1 MSKNT
6 TPKLTHGQISGTAPL
21 EPAHLPSVYTK
32 RPISDLARAVAT
44 NIPLGVLWLY
54 HGKIV
59 TIGCKAET
67 DPEGNTYHV
76 PEVKDMDADRFPSWV
91 EQFMSFRKAEPVHS
105 EAESLGKPK
114 VVQIL
119 ASDILRNSLPEVKR
133 INSVRLP
140 IWGPTDPA
148 TGLRTIKLAEPGY
161 DAATGIYTMDL
172 CPYSTERADLG
183 SLHTALCNMLGEF
196 PWDDITDGSQTF
208 ATSRNVA
215 CFIAY
220 MVGQYCRNLITLQ
233 PLILVN
239 ANTQGSGKTLLAA
252 IGLSPV
258 HGAPTVTPCPN
269 NDEELRKTLFATLAA
284 GASYCLLD
292 DLPALVASTVN
303 QFSTAPKVSDRKMHS
318 QEIITFPNTMQ
329 IISTGNNLKIT
340 PDIERRALIIDLFA
354 ETKPTETTHTDHLEI
369 TATNRPKWRSSLL
382 SVLYNLLLHWLEAG
396 MPALCPRNA
405 KASFE
410 SFVFIAG
417 NITRL
422 AGFGDPFAKRIADGT
437 SGDTTSNLLE
447 YLIRGIATASCPG
460 YPEQTEQNTRTI
472 TLAEMLEAATTYGIA
487 DSLTYGHDKLKS
499 LGQKLSRFK
508 GRKFTDN
515 RGRRFQFGRRR
526 SVDGTKYEFFF
537 FTGTTFREPPLPAD
551 APGTPQLTPTPEQA
565 PECPF

>member
-1 MSKNT
+1 M
-6 TPKLTHGQISGTAPL
+6 PKLTTTTNTLTPAQILGAAPL
-21 EPAHLPSVYTK
+21 LPGGLPSIYTK
-32 RPISDLARAVAT
+32 RPISELARAVAT
-44 NIPLGVLWLY
+44 NIPRGALWLY
-54 HGKIV
+54 HGRIV
-59 TIGCKAET
+59 TISHKAET
-67 DPEGNTYHV
+67 DTEGNTYHV

-91 EQFMSFRKAEPVHS
+91 EQFISFRKAEPVHS
-105 EAESLGKPK
+105 EVESLGKPK

-119 ASDILRNSLPEVKR
+119 ASDILRNSLPEVRR
-133 INSVRLP
+133 INAVRLP

-148 TGLRTIKLAEPGY
+148 TGKRTIKLADPGY

-172 CPYSTERADLG
+172 CPYSTTRADLP
-183 SLHTALCNMLGEF
+183 SLHRALCSLLGEF
-196 PWDDITDGSQTF
+196 PWDDITDGSHTF

-215 CFIAY
+215 CFMAY

-292 DLPALVASTVN
+292 DLPSLVASTVN

-369 TATNRPKWRSSLL
+369 SATNRPKWRSSLL
-382 SVLYNLLLHWLEAG
+382 SVLYNLLQHWVEAG
-396 MPALCPRNA
+396 MPAICPRNA
-405 KASFE
+405 KSSFE
-410 SFVFIAG
+410 SFVAIAG
-417 NITRL
+417 NITRHS
-422 AGFGDPFAKRIADGT
+422 GFADPFAKRPSDGT
-437 SGDTTSNLLE
+437 SGDTVGKLCE
-447 YLIRGIATASCPG
+447 HLICGIAGASCPAF
-460 YPEQTEQNTRTI
+460 PADPADCTRTCS
-472 TLAEMLEAATTYGIA
+472 LQELLEAANAYGIT
-487 DSLTYGHDKLKS
+487 DSITYGHDKLKS
-499 LGQKLSRFK
+499 LGQKLRNFK
-508 GRKFTDN
+508 GRKFTDT

-526 SVDGTKYEFFF
+526 SVDGTRYDFFF
-537 FTGTTFREPPLPAD
+537 FTGDTFREPALPQPAET
-551 APGTPQLTPTPEQA
+551 TPQLPATEA
-565 PECPF
+565 ECPF